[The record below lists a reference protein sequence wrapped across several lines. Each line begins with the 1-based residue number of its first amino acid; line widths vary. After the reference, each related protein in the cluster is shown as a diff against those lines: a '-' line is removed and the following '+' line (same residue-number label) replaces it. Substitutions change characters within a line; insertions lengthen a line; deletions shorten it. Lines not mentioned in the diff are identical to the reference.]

1 MVLIFFTDIQTQCS
15 RFCLL
20 NIKKY
25 DSEQK
30 LEKTVCFIDPSVYE
44 LVQNTEYS
52 NIEKLHW
59 LASGNLRENEYISI
73 DYPCDM
79 NETYSD
85 LFIEKSIKNNL
96 KYRDNEQYICTI
108 QSKFQDFRDFV
119 RQFEYLEEQIN
130 FNKKIVGIG
139 NLCRILHP
147 NRFSDEV
154 FDYLNKKLYIFHFYG
169 LGMRLI
175 KKYSWFFAGSRF
187 SSIDSTKWTK
197 SRNRELLK
205 KYGQIICT
213 SSNRDDYFLTYMKEI
228 ERNIRVIF

>member
-1 MVLIFFTDIQTQCS
+1 MIFFTDIQTHCS

-25 DSEQK
+25 ESEQK
-30 LEKTVCFIDPSVYE
+30 QSKLVCFIDPSVYE
-44 LVQNTEYS
+44 LKENMEYS

-59 LASGNLRENEYISI
+59 LANGNLKENEFISI

-79 NETYSD
+79 NLEYSE
-85 LFIEKSIKNNL
+85 LFVEKSIKNNL
-96 KYRDNEQYICTI
+96 KYADNEQYICTI
-108 QSKFQDFRDFV
+108 QSKFQDFKDFV
-119 RQFEYLEEQIN
+119 YQFEYLEDQID
-130 FNKKIVGIG
+130 FSRKIIGIG

-147 NRFSDEV
+147 NQFSDEV
-154 FDYLNKKLYIFHFYG
+154 FKYLNSKPYIFHFYG

-175 KKYSWFFAGSRF
+175 KKYSWFFTGLRF

-197 SRNRELLK
+197 SRNKEVIT

-213 SSNRDDYFLTYMKEI
+213 SSNRDDYFLTYMREI
-228 ERNIRVIF
+228 RKMNINVFF